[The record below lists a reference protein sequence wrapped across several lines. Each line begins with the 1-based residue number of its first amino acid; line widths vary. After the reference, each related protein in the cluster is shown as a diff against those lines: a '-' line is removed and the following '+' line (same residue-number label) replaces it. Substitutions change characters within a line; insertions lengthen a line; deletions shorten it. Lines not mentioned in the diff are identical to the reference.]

1 MKTTANSI
9 DEYGSI
15 LATIAKT
22 NEVLNK
28 IKNSD
33 GYQQIVQKNET
44 AEEDAIYDRILEMLL
59 ISRNIN
65 YRD

>member
-9 DEYGSI
+9 VEYGSI
-15 LATIAKT
+15 LAIIAKT